1 MSRALQCRDLKAT
14 SEEGDDAQRVVVLA
28 GELVQG
34 DASFLEVSDIVIVKM
49 NNAKVLEPWGTP
61 ARGYVYPSR
70 DSYLLTWTRCF
81 R

>member
-1 MSRALQCRDLKAT
+1 MRRALQCRDLKAT
-14 SEEGDDAQRVVVLA
+14 TEEGDDAQRVVVLA

-34 DASFLEVSDIVIVKM
+34 DASFLEVSDIVIVKDEQC
-49 NNAKVLEPWGTP
+49 KGTG
-61 ARGYVYPSR
+61 ALGDASAGYVYPSR